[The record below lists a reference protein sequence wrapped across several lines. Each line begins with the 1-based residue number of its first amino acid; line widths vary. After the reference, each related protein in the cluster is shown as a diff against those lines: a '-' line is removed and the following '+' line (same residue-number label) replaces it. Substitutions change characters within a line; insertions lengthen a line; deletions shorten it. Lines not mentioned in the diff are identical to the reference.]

1 MQRLFAMFP
10 QGGPGLALLLLR
22 GSVLA
27 SFVATATRHPGL
39 TSTLLGLVAVGLV
52 ALCLALGFGTPV
64 VSVTVALAAV
74 ADLVAGP
81 HSGGVGVCCVLF
93 LDAAALGLLGPGAY
107 SVDAR
112 LFGRRV
118 TVLPAPTDADR

>member
-1 MQRLFAMFP
+1 MFP

-27 SFVATATRHPGL
+27 SFFATATRHAGL
-39 TSTLLGLVAVGLV
+39 MSTVLGLAAVGLV
-52 ALCLALGFGTPV
+52 ALCLAIGFGTPV
-64 VSVTVALAAV
+64 ISVIAALAAV
-74 ADLVAGP
+74 ADIVAGP
-81 HSGGVGVCCVLF
+81 PARGVGVSGVLL

-107 SVDAR
+107 SIDAR

-118 TVLPAPTDADR
+118 TVLPAPTDADH

>member
-1 MQRLFAMFP
+1 MFP

-27 SFVATATRHPGL
+27 SFVATATRHPAL
-39 TSTLLGLVAVGLV
+39 MSSVLGWAAVGLIG
-52 ALCLALGFGTPV
+52 LCLAIGFGTPV
-64 VSVTVALAAV
+64 VSVIAGLAAV
-74 ADLVAGP
+74 VDMVAGP
-81 HSGGVGVCCVLF
+81 HARGFGVSCVLL

-118 TVLPAPTDADR
+118 TVLPSPTDAD